1 MLKSTTG
8 HLIDI
13 SGGPNLSLELVILI
27 IKVKNVPFTTQTAV
41 WHDSRVDV
49 VVVLKLCNGQE
60 VVPVILSFVDE

>member
-1 MLKSTTG
+1 M
-8 HLIDI
+8 
-13 SGGPNLSLELVILI
+13 SLELVILI